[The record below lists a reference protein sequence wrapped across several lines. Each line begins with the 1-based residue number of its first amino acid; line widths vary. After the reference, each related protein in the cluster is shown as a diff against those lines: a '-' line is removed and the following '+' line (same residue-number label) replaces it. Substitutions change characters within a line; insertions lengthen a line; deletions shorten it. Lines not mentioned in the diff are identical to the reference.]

1 MLNICYTYFIRRDS
15 TMIYDPRYRG
25 QVFWDAPHKPDLMT
39 LINMLQ
45 DQIRLK
51 SEIVYPP
58 AGKDSKTLGIGLG
71 CTALFALLAGG
82 LTFLITKVGIASFIV
97 GFISLFLGFTVTAL
111 IIAHNRLISR
121 PRLMTSEV
129 NAVCVGHSI
138 TRSDHHMSRTP
149 VFKYTYNG
157 REYLAYDGNYANK
170 TKIPAIDST
179 VTINIDP
186 EDPSEFMWS
195 ESNNKKMFFFVAMI
209 CIVMII
215 GEIAMIIVTLSDK
228 GIMGG

>member
-1 MLNICYTYFIRRDS
+1 
-15 TMIYDPRYRG
+15 MIYDPRYRG

-58 AGKDSKTLGIGLG
+58 SGKDSKTLGIGLG
-71 CTALFALLAGG
+71 ISALLGLAAGG
-82 LTFLITKVGIASFIV
+82 ITYLVTKVGLASFIV
-97 GFISLFLGFTVTAL
+97 GFISLFFGFTVTAL
-111 IIAHNRLISR
+111 IIAYNRLIVR

-129 NAVCVGHSI
+129 NALCVGHSI
-138 TRSDHHMSRTP
+138 AMSDHHATRTP

-170 TKIPAIDST
+170 TKIPEIDST
-179 VTINIDP
+179 ITINIDP

-195 ESNNKKMFFFVAMI
+195 ESNNKKIFFCAAAVCVM
-209 CIVMII
+209 MII
-215 GEIAMIIVTLSDK
+215 GEIAMIVVTLGDK